1 MKNKDIEK
9 RIRRAFAH
17 AAPDDFGAILPDCG
31 ATKGRIVNMEE
42 IRKNNRWIKRAAVI
56 AAALVLLVG
65 GAVGIQAY
73 NINRAVDSVISL
85 DVNPSIEIDVNRKEQ
100 VLSVT
105 ALNEA
110 AQTVIGDMDLT
121 GSDLD
126 VAVNALVGSMLRN
139 GYISDIANSILV
151 SVDNDDADRGS
162 ALQAKLAATI
172 DSLMQTDSFSG
183 AVISQ
188 TVEKD
193 EELDKLAEQYGI
205 TAGKAQL
212 IRQLTTQNTM
222 LKFEDLARLSI
233 NELNLLSESG
243 NIHLENVQATG
254 TASDKAYIGEAKA
267 KEAAL
272 AHAGVKEADILRYRW
287 ELDREDGV
295 MVYEIQFD
303 SAGYEYEYDVNAL
316 TGAVVKSEKERDED
330 TGTSGGTATAPTT
343 YIGEDQ
349 AKEAALTHAGVK
361 AENAQKLHCE
371 LDHDDGVAVYEI
383 EFVAEGSKFDYELEA
398 ATGKVLK
405 YTKKVITTS
414 STPAAGATNA
424 YIGEAKAKEAAL
436 AHAGVTADVIREYAC
451 ELDRE
456 NGILVYSIEFEAE
469 GYEYEYDIHA
479 ENGSVVKFEKDKND

>member
-1 MKNKDIEK
+1 
-9 RIRRAFAH
+9 
-17 AAPDDFGAILPDCG
+17 
-31 ATKGRIVNMEE
+31 MEE

-73 NINRAVDSVISL
+73 NTNRTVDSVISL
-85 DVNPSIEIDVNRKEQ
+85 DVNPSIEIDVNRKER

-172 DSLMQTDSFSG
+172 DGLMQTDNFSG

-188 TVEKD
+188 TVKKD
-193 EELDKLAEQYGI
+193 DELDKLAEQYGI

-267 KEAAL
+267 K
-272 AHAGVKEADILRYRW
+272 
-287 ELDREDGV
+287 
-295 MVYEIQFD
+295 
-303 SAGYEYEYDVNAL
+303 
-316 TGAVVKSEKERDED
+316 
-330 TGTSGGTATAPTT
+330 
-343 YIGEDQ
+343 
-349 AKEAALTHAGVK
+349 
-361 AENAQKLHCE
+361 
-371 LDHDDGVAVYEI
+371 
-383 EFVAEGSKFDYELEA
+383 
-398 ATGKVLK
+398 
-405 YTKKVITTS
+405 
-414 STPAAGATNA
+414 
-424 YIGEAKAKEAAL
+424 
-436 AHAGVTADVIREYAC
+436 
-451 ELDRE
+451 
-456 NGILVYSIEFEAE
+456 
-469 GYEYEYDIHA
+469 
-479 ENGSVVKFEKDKND
+479 